1 MSQKINTAGVWMSQ
15 LRHMFLMGMV
25 LAGLL
30 IGSAGAA
37 EVLQAPLLDGSHGK
51 RAHRMVES
59 WIRDAEVPQHASL
72 PINVTGLM
80 GVRVTLRMDGVPVGA
95 GEAYRQDLAAATDAL
110 GPAVDLTPLLIQ
122 ASRKALYD
130 ARQTLRTAQETAAK
144 EGRALEDVHV
154 NTLEDIAGDLLV
166 DIQLAEKLTTIKLAP
181 GAPADAIYGSFA
193 PGYHGLRLPGAQGS
207 LGAVQW
213 PATAIARNTV
223 PHSQITQ
230 LLADVGYAPAM
241 ADKVARPGGPTL
253 QRFSVRHFVRPT
265 SGAPVTELVRGNVIL
280 PPHNISGRT
289 VDNMA
294 DRLAEHLQRRFTADG
309 QIRGTYLP
317 TSNQYSPSTAGDE
330 EAALAC
336 YALVRQLRQQAQL
349 RPDDPSVGKRLA
361 QVRATAD
368 SLGVRLLDQA
378 HATEPAAASLIL
390 MTLIDAQVP
399 GENTDLRDKLGRF
412 LLSLRDPAGG
422 FFASKLPNDTTPRV
436 NQATRALIV
445 AGLSALYTQTRDAQ
459 LGNVVRDELNQ
470 LWQQAQQAP
479 NVAALPWFMA
489 AHHRTAKLLASD
501 EVGREAV
508 AEREQGL
515 AVLVVVLCEQQVI
528 EPPLLGPAD
537 VVGGFELVAGPAGS
551 PPNPDWRTSQLLGFL
566 ALALREPGITANRD
580 SMGWMLSAGLAARF
594 LAQLMVDEPS
604 CYYVRSMPDALGGI
618 RLSLWDNRLA
628 VAPQA
633 MTLLALTE
641 LQQTLASFVPAGR

>member
-1 MSQKINTAGVWMSQ
+1 MWQKINTTGGWMSP
-15 LRHMFLMGMV
+15 LHHMFIVCMV
-25 LAGLL
+25 LAGIPLS
-30 IGSAGAA
+30 SAGAA
-37 EVLQAPLLDGSHGK
+37 DVLQAPLLDGSHGR
-51 RAHRMVES
+51 RAHRMVEA
-59 WIRDAEVPQHASL
+59 WVRDAAVPQRVGL
-72 PINVTGLM
+72 PINVTGLV
-80 GVRVTLRMDGVPVGA
+80 GVCVTLRMDGVPVGT
-95 GEAYRQDLAAATDAL
+95 GVAYRQDLAAATDML
-110 GPAVDLTPLLIQ
+110 GPAVDLGPLLIQ
-122 ASRKALYD
+122 ASRQALD
-130 ARQTLRTAQETAAK
+130 DTRQTLRAAQEQAAK
-144 EGRALEDVHV
+144 AGRAIEDVQV
-154 NTLEDIAGDLLV
+154 TTLEDIAGDLLV
-166 DIQLAEKLTTIKLAP
+166 DIQLAEDLTTIKLAP

-193 PGYHGLRLPGAQGS
+193 PGYHGLRLPGAQNA

-213 PATAIARNTV
+213 PATAIARNIV
-223 PHSQITQ
+223 PRSELTQ

-241 ADKVARPGGPTL
+241 AAKIARPGQPSL

-265 SGAPVTELVRGNVIL
+265 SGAPVTELVRGNVVL

-294 DRLAEHLQRRFTADG
+294 DRLARHLQRRFTADG

-317 TSNQYSPSTAGDE
+317 TSNQYDPSIAGDE

-336 YALVRQLRQQAQL
+336 YALVRQLRQQLQL
-349 RPDDPSVGKRLA
+349 RPNDASVAKRLA

-368 SLGVRLLDQA
+368 SLGVMLLDQA
-378 HATEPAAASLIL
+378 HATEPAATALIL
-390 MTLIDAQVP
+390 MTLVDAQLP
-399 GENTDLRDKLGRF
+399 GENKDLRDKLGQF
-412 LLSLRDPAGG
+412 LLNLRDPAGG
-422 FFASKLPNDTTPRV
+422 FFASRLPNDTTPKV
-436 NQATRALIV
+436 NQATRALVV
-445 AGLSALYTQTRDAQ
+445 AGLAALYSQTRDAQ
-459 LGNVVRDELNQ
+459 LGSIVHDELDQ

-489 AHHRTAKLLASD
+489 AHHRTAKLLATD
-501 EVGREAV
+501 AAAKQAV

-594 LAQLMVDEPS
+594 LAQLMMDEPS
-604 CYYVRSMPDALGGI
+604 CYYVRSMPDTLGGI

-641 LQQTLASFVPAGR
+641 LQQTLASFAPAGR